1 MLVFS
6 VGEGLELKLNTHLK
20 LNDNY
25 IGVYE
30 MAKQPSENF
39 TTSKFI
45 PVKEGELRWIFID
58 QPGKENLQKKMVLQS
73 SLYCKTD
80 SDGCQALKDALEE
93 FWKANK
99 PAGAPPMAKSYG
111 WTDVIEKDGEGN
123 NVYEGDNPTLTGE
136 TVFAFWTGAVWPD
149 GKPHEIA
156 IYNAKG
162 SKIALG
168 GKKIGNGSF
177 GAISGAM
184 SIYDAGKGAQG
195 VTLYLNAIQVTQ
207 FVEYSQD
214 AGFGEEEGDFDGVAT
229 DFEGTTA
236 SEDVAQPKL

>member
-1 MLVFS
+1 
-6 VGEGLELKLNTHLK
+6 
-20 LNDNY
+20 
-25 IGVYE
+25 

-45 PVKEGELRWIFID
+45 PTKEGELRWIFID
-58 QPGKENLQKKMVLQS
+58 QPGKENLQKKMVLQA

-80 SDGCQALKDALEE
+80 SKGCQALKDKLED
-93 FWKANK
+93 FWEANK
-99 PAGAPPMAKSYG
+99 PAGAPPAAKSYG
-111 WTDVIEKDGEGN
+111 WTDVEEKDEEGN
-123 NVYEGDNPTLTGE
+123 TVYEGKGKNAVAKLTGE

-149 GKPHEIA
+149 GKPHAID

-162 SKIALG
+162 AKIALG

-214 AGFGEEEGDFDGVAT
+214 AGFGEEEGDFDGVASE
-229 DFEGTTA
+229 FEGTVDEA
-236 SEDVAQPKL
+236 ELEARPKL